1 MTGKSPAELIKALQ
15 QDRTIWAQAPCGHE
29 YRLCDSE
36 LFYGADLT
44 PAGKKFRVSLQEEL
58 IKTREQ
64 LKKQRYQVTEGFTKK
79 SVEIKLGKT
88 VEKIAAALPGFPYVP
103 SDCRAIFD
111 PIDYI
116 AFMGLGRGVVN
127 RIDFVDVKSGQSRLV
142 QVQRQIRDIVNDGK
156 VRIRRLG

>member
-1 MTGKSPAELIKALQ
+1 MTGRQLAELIKALRH
-15 QDRTIWAQAPCGHE
+15 DRTIWAQAPCGHE

-36 LFYGADLT
+36 LFYGSELT
-44 PAGKKFRVSLQEEL
+44 PSAKKFRDSLREEL
-58 IKTREQ
+58 AKTREE
-64 LKKQRYQVTEGFTKK
+64 LKKQRYRVTEGFTKR

-88 VEKIAAALPGFPYVP
+88 VEKIAAALPGFPYTP

-116 AFMGLGRGVVN
+116 TFMGLGRGVVN

-142 QVQRQIRDIVNDGK
+142 QIQRQIRDAVDDGK